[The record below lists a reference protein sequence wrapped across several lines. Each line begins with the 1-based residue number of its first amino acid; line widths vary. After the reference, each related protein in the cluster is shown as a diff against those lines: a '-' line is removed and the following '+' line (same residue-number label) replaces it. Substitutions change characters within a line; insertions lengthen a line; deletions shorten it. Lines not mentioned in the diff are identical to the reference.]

1 MNTDEILKELDELFE
16 KNEPQKAEEL
26 LLSSIEEA
34 EAGNEFD
41 AVLILTNEAMG
52 YYRESGQNMK
62 AIDMCHKALD
72 LVNVLGLENT
82 IPYAT
87 TLLNIANVHRS
98 AGLLNES
105 LQYYKMVLPI
115 YNNNK
120 DIDPLYTASLHNNM
134 SLLYQEMNEFGDA
147 KKELLKAADI
157 VNALSD
163 AKYEQAVTYA
173 NLANTCTVLKQNE
186 EALNYAGKAINIF
199 EEIGAR
205 DSHYSSALAALGSI
219 HYSMGNYEAAL
230 NYFNQ
235 SKEIIKENLGTENQQ
250 YERIV
255 QNIEVVQKT
264 IDEEAE
270 EILANAPIQEKEE
283 EIEKT
288 DIPKEE
294 TLDLIDTDI
303 KGMELCE
310 QYYKIHGLTMLQ
322 KYFPEYREKIAVG
335 LFGKG
340 SDCFGFDDTKSRD
353 HDFGPRFIM
362 LLDKE
367 TYEEIGE
374 SLQICYD
381 NLPTEFG
388 GIKRIET
395 FHGRDRA
402 GVFVIEDYFKSILGT
417 NLCTQNTYEEWA
429 NTPAYALAAAV
440 NGKLFTDDA
449 GIVTKYREELKKYY
463 PTAIWYRKLAQAMA
477 LFSQSGQYNLFRM
490 LERGQNVSAVLS
502 KAECL
507 REAMH
512 LSYLLLREYAPHDK
526 WLFKGLEELSGTI
539 GGVDIHATHG
549 VISLIAKLA
558 DIPVDMAHEKE
569 LREDIETLAVLFA
582 DELTMQNIV
591 GLSDV
596 YLDANTT
603 EIMIKSNA
611 MLEADDLKDD
621 TNVIYNLAQIV
632 AKIEFEAFDKVK
644 NEGGRAS
651 CQDDWTTF
659 KYMRM
664 SQYMTWDQ
672 DMLLQYIYDFKISLS
687 KGRNLIEEKYAR
699 MMKSTAP
706 EEYAKF
712 ADKLPQISD
721 DKNAIIEEIVRMQ
734 VEWMEDFS
742 DRYPRLAQN
751 ARYIH
756 TSDDNMFDTS
766 YETYLRGELG
776 TYSDKML
783 ELYGR
788 YIVEHATSGKN
799 LAEEI
804 IMNTVHFYG
813 YETFEEANEKI

>member
-1 MNTDEILKELDELFE
+1 MNTDEILKNLDDLFE
-16 KNEPQKAEEL
+16 KNEPKAAEEL

-34 EAGNEFD
+34 EINNEFD

-98 AGLLNES
+98 AGLLHES

-115 YNNNK
+115 YNSNK
-120 DIDPLYTASLHNNM
+120 DTDPLYIASLHNNI
-134 SLLYQEMNEFGDA
+134 SLLFQEMNEFQEA
-147 KKELLKAADI
+147 KKELLKASEI
-157 VNALSD
+157 INGIPD

-199 EEIGAR
+199 EEIGTR

-219 HYSMGNYEAAL
+219 HYTMGNYEASL

-235 SKEIIKENLGTENQQ
+235 SKEIIKKNLGTENQQ
-250 YERIV
+250 YERILE
-255 QNIEVVQKT
+255 NIEVVEKT
-264 IDEEAE
+264 IDEEADKIIE
-270 EILANAPIQEKEE
+270 TMDASKPKEE
-283 EIEKT
+283 EKT
-288 DIPKEE
+288 KLPKEE
-294 TLDLIDTDI
+294 IIDLVDTDI

-322 KYFPEYREKIAVG
+322 KYFSEYREKIAVG

-340 SDCFGFDDTKSRD
+340 SDCFGYDDKKSRD
-353 HDFGPRFIM
+353 HDFGPRFVM

-367 TYEEIGE
+367 TYENIGE
-374 SLQICYD
+374 SLQICYE
-381 NLPTEFG
+381 NLPDEFG

-402 GVFVIEDYFKSILGT
+402 GVFIVEDYFKSILGT
-417 NLCTQNTYEEWA
+417 DLCTDNTYEEWA
-429 NTPAYALAAAV
+429 NTPSYALAAAV
-440 NGKLFTDDA
+440 NGKLFIDEVGTA
-449 GIVTKYREELKKYY
+449 TKYREELKKYY
-463 PTAIWYRKLAQAMA
+463 PKAIWYRKLAQAMA

-490 LERGQNVSAVLS
+490 LGRGQNVSAVLA

-526 WLFKGLEELSGTI
+526 WLFKGLENLSGSI

-558 DIPVDMAHEKE
+558 DMPIDMAHEKE
-569 LREDIETLAVLFA
+569 LKENIETLAVLFA

-591 GLSDV
+591 ALADV

-611 MLEADDLKDD
+611 MLQADDLKPD
-621 TNVIYNLAQIV
+621 TDVIYNLAEIV
-632 AKIEFEAFDKVK
+632 AKMEFEAFDKVK

-664 SQYMTWDQ
+664 SQYMTWNQ
-672 DMLLQYIYDFKISLS
+672 DMLLQYIYDFKINMS

-712 ADKLPQISD
+712 KDKLPEISE
-721 DKNAIIEEIVRMQ
+721 DKNAILEEIVKMQ
-734 VEWMEDFS
+734 VEWMESFAKE
-742 DRYPRLAQN
+742 YPRLAAN

-788 YIVEHATSGKN
+788 YIVEHATSNKN
-799 LAEEI
+799 VAEEI
-804 IMNTVHFYG
+804 IKNTVHFYG
-813 YETFEEANEKI
+813 YDSFEEANEKI